1 MSIKNLFKDEKAK
14 KYAIIAVCVLVIVI
28 AIIIYKKS
36 KDWKSLIKDKNNE
49 QELIDM
55 ANKNMIGSDITLTQE
70 EFDSLCKRLYRAMKG
85 NGTDEEAIWD
95 VYERMNT
102 RSDVLQLNKTYGTV
116 EGETLKEWLY
126 DDLTSDEIMHLNSI
140 LANKGINYRY

>member
-1 MSIKNLFKDEKAK
+1 MSITNLFKDEKAK
-14 KYAIIAVCVLVIVI
+14 KYAIVAVCVLVIVI

-55 ANKNMIGSDITLTQE
+55 ANQNMIGSDITLTQE

-85 NGTDEEAIWD
+85 IGTDEEAIWD

-140 LANKGINYRY
+140 LSNKGINYRY

>member
-1 MSIKNLFKDEKAK
+1 MSITNLFKDEKAK

-36 KDWKSLIKDKNNE
+36 KDWKSLIKDKNKE

-55 ANKNMIGSDITLTQE
+55 ANQNMIGSDITLTQE

-85 NGTDEEAIWD
+85 TGTDEEAIWD

-140 LANKGINYRY
+140 LSNKGINYRY

>member
-1 MSIKNLFKDEKAK
+1 MSITNLFKDEKAE

-55 ANKNMIGSDITLTQE
+55 ANQNMIGSDITLTQE

-85 NGTDEEAIWD
+85 RGTDEEAIWD

-140 LANKGINYRY
+140 LSNKGINYRY